1 MSNFAIDFSCPGAG
15 PVLLSTGFSLLGQ
28 KSIAGVI
35 IMAEK
40 VLYRLCRSE
49 NENGTTWGIE
59 AFVSV
64 AKAEDISPD
73 REAVGGLCALMN
85 EEGLELVHML
95 DVITDFLP

>member
-1 MSNFAIDFSCPGAG
+1 M
-15 PVLLSTGFSLLGQ
+15 T
-28 KSIAGVI
+28 K
-35 IMAEK
+35 MAEK

-49 NENGTTWGIE
+49 NEAGTAWGIE

-73 REAVGGLCALMN
+73 REAVAGLCALMN

>member
-1 MSNFAIDFSCPGAG
+1 MEACYYRRAFPFRD
-15 PVLLSTGFSLLGQ
+15 

-35 IMAEK
+35 IMPEK
-40 VLYRLCRSE
+40 VLYRLCE
-49 NENGTTWGIE
+49 CAGENGTTWGIE
-59 AFVSV
+59 AFVSA

-73 REAVGGLCALMN
+73 REAVSGLCALMN